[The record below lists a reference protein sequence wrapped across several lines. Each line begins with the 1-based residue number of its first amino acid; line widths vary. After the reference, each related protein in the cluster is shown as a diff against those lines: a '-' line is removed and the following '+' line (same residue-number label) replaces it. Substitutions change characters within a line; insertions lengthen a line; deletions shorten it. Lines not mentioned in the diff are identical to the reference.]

1 MMYPAVR
8 SNKRKML
15 LGIKRLQVFLS
26 TKILFTVIDLPQ
38 TMIQTDAIRASVTQ
52 QRGITRTVL
61 RVVNID
67 MTVHLKP
74 VNVFLLRQT
83 RKITYRRKNDN
94 PLLQLVK
101 PQLYLIIDHAIIAD
115 AASIHIRITFII
127 REFLPQ

>member
-1 MMYPAVR
+1 
-8 SNKRKML
+8 ML

-38 TMIQTDAIRASVTQ
+38 TMIQTDAIRASITQ

-83 RKITYRRKNDN
+83 RIITYRRKN
-94 PLLQLVK
+94 
-101 PQLYLIIDHAIIAD
+101 
-115 AASIHIRITFII
+115 
-127 REFLPQ
+127 